1 MKILTTPDEL
11 MDRLAW
17 DKACDLLG
25 YSVWAVNEGQ
35 MESDAEITL
44 TEEQARAL
52 GLISRKGD

>member
-17 DKACDLLG
+17 EKACDLLG
-25 YSVWAVNEGQ
+25 YNVWAVNEGQ

-44 TEEQARAL
+44 TEE
-52 GLISRKGD
+52 